1 MLASCVAGGFI
12 STELRFFFSL
22 QRNNAAYDLSIIVSI
37 FIIRLKD
44 LESYTNRKKLI
55 RKMSD
60 GIYFVFGLKVVDT
73 ARTSSTS
80 ASQHLPYCMIT
91 KSNYSTHIILQGR
104 HEEADAPEAASQ
116 ACGEEA
122 CDEHNGD
129 QPQNNQTSP
138 WQHEVHR
145 PVSHNDTTTLFTEY
159 A

>member
-22 QRNNAAYDLSIIVSI
+22 QRNSAAYDLSFIVSI

-73 ARTSSTS
+73 ATTGSTS

-91 KSNYSTHIILQGR
+91 KSNYSTHITLQGG

-116 ACGEEA
+116 TSGEEA

-129 QPQNNQTSP
+129 QPQNSQTSP
-138 WQHEVHR
+138 KQHEVHR
-145 PVSHNDTTTLFTEY
+145 PTIQIYSTTLFTE
-159 A
+159 